1 MIPTFAVVGHPN
13 KGKSSI
19 VAALAQDDS
28 VRISA
33 VPGTTVACR
42 EFPMRV
48 DGEVLYKLIDTPGFQ
63 RARQVLAWM
72 RERETTAAERPR
84 IVREF
89 VDAHRN
95 GDLYADECELLSPL
109 LDGAGI
115 LYVIDGSRP
124 FGSEYQA
131 EMEILRWT
139 GQPSMALINMIGAA
153 DYTEQW
159 SGALAQYFRIVRRFN
174 AFTARFEKQLGLL
187 RAFGELNE
195 DWREALSR
203 AIASLERE
211 RHHRRQLSAYEVGEM
226 IIDVLTSSVTKKIA
240 VNTAPDKHR
249 PRIEASYRD
258 SLQKRERRCRDA
270 VERCY
275 DYHRLVRQEADLDV
289 MGGELF
295 SQKTWL
301 MFGLSKTQLL
311 VTGAAGGGAIGSG
324 LDIALGGAS
333 LMLGAGIGALVGG
346 VTAWYS
352 QQRLSDARVLGLPLG
367 GTELRVG
374 PMSDRNFPYV
384 LLGRALFHHR
394 VVTGRTHA
402 HREHLDVK
410 DAAAASAAGGLS
422 GPMRKRFEQR
432 FAALRRGGQDI
443 AGRRWRNEFA
453 ALVEAA
459 IVHSSV
465 QASSAETSTS
475 Q

>member
-28 VRISA
+28 VRISP

-48 DGEVLYKLIDTPGFQ
+48 DGQVLYRLIDTPGFQ
-63 RARQVLAWM
+63 RARHALAWM
-72 RERETTAAERPR
+72 QKRETTAAERPR

-95 GDLYADECELLSPL
+95 GDLYAAECELLTPL

-159 SGALAQYFRIVRRFN
+159 SRALAQYFRIVRRFN
-174 AFTARFEKQLGLL
+174 AFTAHSEKQLELL

-211 RHHRRQLSAYEVGEM
+211 HQHRRQLSAREISDM
-226 IIDVLTSSVTKKIA
+226 IIDVLTLSITKKIA
-240 VNTAPDKHR
+240 VDTLPEKHR

-258 SLQKRERRCRDA
+258 SLQKRERRCRDV

-275 DYHRLVRQEADLDV
+275 DYHGLVRQEAELDV
-289 MGGELF
+289 ITGELF
-295 SQKTWL
+295 SEQTWL

-324 LDIALGGAS
+324 LDLALGGAS

-346 VTAWYS
+346 ATAWYS
-352 QQRLSDARVLGLPLG
+352 QQRLSDARILGLPLG
-367 GTELRVG
+367 GTELQVG
-374 PMSDRNFPYV
+374 PMSNRNFPYV

-394 VVTGRTHA
+394 VVAARTHA
-402 HREHLDVK
+402 HREQLDVS
-410 DAAAASAAGGLS
+410 DAAVASAAGALPA
-422 GPMRKRFEQR
+422 PMRKQFEQR

-443 AGRRWRNEFA
+443 AGRRWRSEFA

-459 IVHSSV
+459 IVHSSA
-465 QASSAETSTS
+465 QTDLTDALISE
-475 Q
+475 